1 MRNYAILFLKEVESM
16 PQIIP
21 IKDMRN
27 TSEVSRLCH
36 EKREPIFVTKQGYG
50 DLVVMSIE
58 TYNRLI
64 GIAQVDSAITY
75 AEAEL
80 AAGAKPIEARAALDE
95 LRRKHFE

>member
-1 MRNYAILFLKEVESM
+1 M

-36 EKREPIFVTKQGYG
+36 EIREPVFVTKQGYG
-50 DLVVMSIE
+50 DLVVMSME
-58 TYNRLI
+58 TYDQLI
-64 GIAQVDSAITY
+64 GIAEIDSAITY

-80 AAGAKPIEARAALDE
+80 ESGAKPIEARAALAE
-95 LRRKHFE
+95 LRGKHFG

>member
-1 MRNYAILFLKEVESM
+1 M

-58 TYNRLI
+58 TYNLLI

>member
-1 MRNYAILFLKEVESM
+1 M

>member
-1 MRNYAILFLKEVESM
+1 M

-36 EKREPIFVTKQGYG
+36 EKREPVFVTKQGYG
-50 DLVVMSIE
+50 DLVVMSME
-58 TYNRLI
+58 TYDQLI
-64 GIAQVDSAITY
+64 GIAEIDSAITY

-80 AAGAKPIEARAALDE
+80 ESGAKPIEARAALAE
-95 LRRKHFE
+95 LRGKHFG